1 MIENLIRSF
10 VIYLLTRVN
19 NKQQYI
25 PISLKRETLFL
36 FSFIL
41 EHLVLESSFLLEL
54 NDQLTLVLGGLSLN
68 HVVIVTS

>member
-54 NDQLTLVLGGLSLN
+54 NDQLTLVLGGLSLD

>member
-41 EHLVLESSFLLEL
+41 EHLVFESSFLLEL
-54 NDQLTLVLGGLSLN
+54 NDQLTLVLGGLSLD

>member
-1 MIENLIRSF
+1 M
-10 VIYLLTRVN
+10 N

-41 EHLVLESSFLLEL
+41 EHLVFESSFLLEL
-54 NDQLTLVLGGLSLN
+54 NDQLTLVLGGLSLD

>member
-25 PISLKRETLFL
+25 PISLKRESLFL

-54 NDQLTLVLGGLSLN
+54 NDQLTLVLGGLSLD

>member
-10 VIYLLTRVN
+10 LIYLLTRVN

-41 EHLVLESSFLLEL
+41 EHLVLEPSFLLEL
-54 NDQLTLVLGGLSLN
+54 NDQLTLVLGEHSLDN
-68 HVVIVTS
+68 VVIVTS